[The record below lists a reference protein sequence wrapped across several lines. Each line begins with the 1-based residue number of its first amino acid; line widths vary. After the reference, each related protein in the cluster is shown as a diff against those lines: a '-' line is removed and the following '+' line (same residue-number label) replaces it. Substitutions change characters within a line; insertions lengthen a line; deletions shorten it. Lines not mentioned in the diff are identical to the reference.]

1 MAEYIVTR
9 KADGVEVYRYQ
20 SDSPVEWH
28 GMEFATHDHT
38 PAPVINPDGSIEG
51 AIVGRTLTKL
61 EYLRRFTVD
70 ERVAIRA
77 AAEQNAVLADYLQ
90 LMELAQDINTGDAD
104 TIAAVTLLEQAGLIA
119 AGRAQ
124 EILNGE

>member
-9 KADGVEVYRYQ
+9 KSDGAEVLRYSAAQ
-20 SDSPVEWH
+20 AQEVNGFDLVDYEHTEWLP
-28 GMEFATHDHT
+28 D
-38 PAPVINPDGSIEG
+38 APVTAPAN
-51 AIVGRTLTKL
+51 RTLTKL

-77 AAEQNAVLADYLQ
+77 AAAQNPVLADYLQ
-90 LMELAQDINTGDAD
+90 LMELAQEINTADAD
-104 TIAAVTLLEQAGLIA
+104 TISAVTMLEQSGLIA

-124 EILNGE
+124 EILNG

>member
-20 SDSPVEWH
+20 SDAPVEWN
-28 GMEFATHDHT
+28 GMAFATHDHT
-38 PAPVINPDGSIEG
+38 LAPAINPDGSIEG
-51 AIVGRTLTKL
+51 VVVGRTLTKL

-104 TIAAVTLLEQAGLIA
+104 TIAAVTMLEQAGLIA

-124 EILNGE
+124 EVLNG

>member
-9 KADGVEVYRYQ
+9 KSDGAEVLRYSAAQ
-20 SDSPVEWH
+20 AQEVNGFDLVDY
-28 GMEFATHDHT
+28 DHT
-38 PAPVINPDGSIEG
+38 EWTPDALVAVPVI
-51 AIVGRTLTKL
+51 RTLTKL
-61 EYLRRFTVD
+61 EYLRRFTTD

-77 AAEQNAVLADYLQ
+77 AAAANPVLDDYLK
-90 LMELAQDINTGDAD
+90 LMELAQDINTGDPD
-104 TIAAVTLLEQAGLIA
+104 TIAAVTMLEQAGLIA

>member
-9 KADGVEVYRYQ
+9 KADGVEVLRYSAAQ
-20 SDSPVEWH
+20 AQEVNGFYLVDYQHTEW
-28 GMEFATHDHT
+28 T
-38 PAPVINPDGSIEG
+38 PGAPVVERASR
-51 AIVGRTLTKL
+51 VMTKL
-61 EYLRRFTVD
+61 EYLRRFTVE

-90 LMELAQDINTGDAD
+90 LMELAQDINTGDPD
-104 TIAAVTLLEQAGLIA
+104 TIAAVTMLEQAGLIA

-124 EILNGE
+124 EILNGQ

>member
-9 KADGVEVYRYQ
+9 KSDGAEVLRYSAAQ
-20 SDSPVEWH
+20 AQEVNGFDLVDYDHAEW
-28 GMEFATHDHT
+28 T
-38 PAPVINPDGSIEG
+38 PDAPVVAPTSH
-51 AIVGRTLTKL
+51 TLTKL
-61 EYLRRFTVD
+61 EYLRRFTD
-70 ERVAIRA
+70 KERIAIRA

-104 TIAAVTLLEQAGLIA
+104 TIAAVTMLEQAGLIA

>member
-9 KADGVEVYRYQ
+9 KADGAEVLRYSAAQ
-20 SDSPVEWH
+20 AQEVNGFDLVDYEHTEWIPDAQPV
-28 GMEFATHDHT
+28 
-38 PAPVINPDGSIEG
+38 APTSH
-51 AIVGRTLTKL
+51 TLTKL
-61 EYLRRFTVD
+61 EYIRRFTVE

-104 TIAAVTLLEQAGLIA
+104 TIAAVTMLEQAGLIA
-119 AGRAQ
+119 DGRAQ
-124 EILNGE
+124 EILNVE

>member
-9 KADGVEVYRYQ
+9 KSDGVEVLRYSAMQ
-20 SDSPVEWH
+20 PQEVNGYGFDDY
-28 GMEFATHDHT
+28 DHT
-38 PAPVINPDGSIEG
+38 ELTLQAPVPE
-51 AIVGRTLTKL
+51 IVPRTLTKL
-61 EYLRRFTVD
+61 EYLRRFTVE

-77 AAEQNAVLADYLQ
+77 AAASNPLLADYLQ
-90 LMELAQDINTGDAD
+90 LMELAQEINTGDPD
-104 TIAAVTLLEQAGLIA
+104 TIAAVTMLEQAGLIA

>member
-9 KADGVEVYRYQ
+9 KADGEEVLRY
-20 SDSPVEWH
+20 SAASPREVNGFDLVDYDHAEW
-28 GMEFATHDHT
+28 T
-38 PAPVINPDGSIEG
+38 PDAPVAAPVN
-51 AIVGRTLTKL
+51 RTLTKL
-61 EYLRRFTVD
+61 EYLRRFTVE

-77 AAEQNAVLADYLQ
+77 AAELNPVLADYLQ

-119 AGRAQ
+119 AGRAN
-124 EILNGE
+124 EVLNG